1 MHLRNS
7 LEFKSILNRMYT
19 HLDDINIEC
28 HPANVSA
35 MPETIYCGGVKLKSG
50 MRPVVFKLIYDG
62 MEISKTVL
70 NVYDRLSRK
79 HIGYRHYLSVNY
91 NGEAADFSYAPTLKS
106 EVRDIISALVRT
118 KRLKADLSDVLCDG
132 MQIFRR

>member
-1 MHLRNS
+1 MHLHNS
-7 LEFKSILNRMYT
+7 PEFKSILNRMYT

-70 NVYDRLSRK
+70 NVYDSLSRK

-91 NGEAADFSYAPTLKS
+91 NGEATDFSYAPILKS
-106 EVRDIISALVRT
+106 KARDIISALVRT